1 MLSETFLKKLEEI
14 KNRYQEIEDL
24 LSNTKTIN
32 NHSEWVKISK
42 EKATLEKIVSEYKN
56 YKNITEEVEKIKSLT
71 VEKEP
76 ELKELAEIELKEL
89 LNLKEEKENLLIELL
104 TPRDASDEKDAI
116 IEIRAGTGGEEA
128 SLFAADLFRMYAKYA
143 EKQNWKTNV
152 ISNNPTGLG
161 GFKEIIFEVQ
171 GTGAYGKLKYESGIH
186 RVQRIPLTESSGR
199 IHTSAATVAVLK
211 EAEEIDIKINPQDL
225 RIDTFRASGAG
236 GQHVNK
242 TSSAVRITHLPSDIV
257 VSCQDERS
265 QHQNREKAMKLLRAR
280 LFKIEEEKQM
290 QEITEER
297 RSQIKSG
304 DRSEKIRTYNFPQN
318 RVTDHRIG
326 VSIYRLDEILNGDLD
341 ELLEKLLTSYE
352 KKNFKLT

>member
-1 MLSETFLKKLEEI
+1 MLSETFIKKLEEI
-14 KNRYQEIEDL
+14 EKRYQNIEDFDI
-24 LSNTKTIN
+24 KIIN
-32 NHSEWVKISK
+32 NHAEWVKISK
-42 EKATLEKIVSEYKN
+42 EKASLGKIVLEYKN
-56 YKNITEEVEKIKSLT
+56 YKNIEIEIEKIKSLQM
-71 VEKEP
+71 EKEP
-76 ELKELAEIELKEL
+76 ELKELAESELKEL
-89 LNLKEEKENLLIELL
+89 LNLKEEKESLLRELL
-104 TPRDASDEKDAI
+104 TPKDSSGEKDAI

-143 EKQNWKTNV
+143 EKQNWKINV

-171 GTGAYGKLKYESGIH
+171 GTGVYGKLRYESGIH
-186 RVQRIPLTESSGR
+186 RVQRTPLTESMGR

-242 TSSAVRITHLPSDIV
+242 TSSAVRITHLPSGIV

-265 QHQNREKAMKLLRAR
+265 QHQNRERAMKLLRAR
-280 LFKIEEEKQM
+280 IFKIEEGKQM

-326 VSIYRLDEILNGDLD
+326 VSIYRLDKIMDGDLD
-341 ELLEKLLTSYE
+341 ELLEKLSLSYE
-352 KKNFKLT
+352 KKEFQLA